1 MEGDNIMADNSH
13 EIDFRVPLSGSQLFD
28 IHAYATAKNLCA
40 KFPGLSYEAA
50 QKEIHIFGTLNDYW
64 FNEWNKSLFN
74 IGS

>member
-1 MEGDNIMADNSH
+1 MAENSH

-50 QKEIHIFGTLNDYW
+50 QKEQ
-64 FNEWNKSLFN
+64 E
-74 IGS
+74 